1 MTWVDTRLGALAT
14 SRVSNVDKHSVEGE
28 RPVRLCNYTDVY
40 YNDVIRDS
48 LPFMQATAS
57 PTQVERF
64 RLHPGD
70 VVITKDSE
78 TADDIGIPAFVE
90 SAGEDLICGYH
101 LAILRPTSAVLP
113 RFLFWSLAA
122 SHVAAQWEVMATG
135 VTRVGLKAGDLKTIR
150 LRIPSTVNEQRAIAD
165 FLDRETAKIDALI
178 EKQNELIGLLR
189 ERLFAVAHALVWPT
203 STTGADASE
212 SLGIPPTPSHWRV
225 LRNKYVLRESA
236 AVSSDGSEEPLSV
249 SHLTGITPRS
259 QKAITMIEAASY
271 EGYRLVKPGD
281 LVINTMWAWMGA
293 LGFSR
298 YAGLVSPA
306 YGVYAVRDDVQV
318 DPRFLD
324 AVLRSEPYVA
334 LMTVHSRGVWTS
346 RLRLYPDVFLRL
358 PVPMPPLEEQREI
371 AGRLD
376 REAAKIDA
384 LISKAEQFVEL
395 AQERRVALI
404 SAAVTGQIDVVR
416 EAG

>member
-1 MTWVDTRLGALAT
+1 M
-14 SRVSNVDKHSVEGE
+14 
-28 RPVRLCNYTDVY
+28 
-40 YNDVIRDS
+40 
-48 LPFMQATAS
+48 
-57 PTQVERF
+57 
-64 RLHPGD
+64 
-70 VVITKDSE
+70 
-78 TADDIGIPAFVE
+78 
-90 SAGEDLICGYH
+90 
-101 LAILRPTSAVLP
+101 
-113 RFLFWSLAA
+113 
-122 SHVAAQWEVMATG
+122 
-135 VTRVGLKAGDLKTIR
+135 
-150 LRIPSTVNEQRAIAD
+150 
-165 FLDRETAKIDALI
+165 
-178 EKQNELIGLLR
+178 
-189 ERLFAVAHALVWPT
+189 
-203 STTGADASE
+203 
-212 SLGIPPTPSHWRV
+212 
-225 LRNKYVLRESA
+225 
-236 AVSSDGSEEPLSV
+236 
-249 SHLTGITPRS
+249 
-259 QKAITMIEAASY
+259 
-271 EGYRLVKPGD
+271 VKPGD